1 MTVNEMRDMISAR
14 MRSKGITQKQL
25 GEMMGVND
33 RTIRKWLSGK
43 CKFEE
48 YMGICQI
55 LDLNVTV
62 HGPAKEIIIKGHF
75 ELVSKP

>member
-1 MTVNEMRDMISAR
+1 MRKLISEQMRRKKIKQKDLAAR
-14 MRSKGITQKQL
+14 FM
-25 GEMMGVND
+25 VND

-43 CKFEE
+43 CKLEE

-62 HGPAKEIIIKGHF
+62 YGPEKEIIIKGHF
-75 ELVSKP
+75 ELVSKQGNV